1 MSNSKS
7 IVLASVRTTAQIIS
21 YELIITTIVF
31 IIILLAN
38 SLNIET

>member
-1 MSNSKS
+1 MSNSKYT
-7 IVLASVRTTAQIIS
+7 VLASVRTTAQIIS